1 MRAALEDVRR
11 ALLCHGQGETILPPK
26 MTLSHSFDKQ
36 TGPSSGS
43 LPHYVA
49 MPAYLGGNVPYAGF
63 KWVSVGHPHTA
74 DQPDITAIIVIQ
86 SPQSSYP
93 AAIMDGTLIT
103 SIRSA
108 AVTAVAVQELARP
121 DAQVLGII
129 GTGAQ
134 GAKHLQLLSQALPKL
149 KQIRLYNRSRD
160 KAVELATRWKDQV
173 KTEIIVTEGAQEA
186 VMESDI
192 VVTATSTNEPIV
204 QAEWLKRGVLYV
216 QVGRHEIT
224 FEAVQRF
231 DKIFVDDW
239 QQIRQRGV
247 QTLALMEQ
255 EGRWRSSCLHG
266 TLGQRLLGAI
276 VGRESDSERIMV
288 STIGLGVVDLAIAA
302 RIYEQAVAQGIG
314 QVLTR

>member
-1 MRAALEDVRR
+1 M
-11 ALLCHGQGETILPPK
+11 
-26 MTLSHSFDKQ
+26 
-36 TGPSSGS
+36 
-43 LPHYVA
+43 
-49 MPAYLGGNVPYAGF
+49 
-63 KWVSVGHPHTA
+63 
-74 DQPDITAIIVIQ
+74 
-86 SPQSSYP
+86 
-93 AAIMDGTLIT
+93 
-103 SIRSA
+103 
-108 AVTAVAVQELARP
+108 
-121 DAQVLGII
+121 
-129 GTGAQ
+129 
-134 GAKHLQLLSQALPKL
+134 
-149 KQIRLYNRSRD
+149 
-160 KAVELATRWKDQV
+160 ELATRWKDQV